1 MSVTITV
8 SDEVAQ
14 HLDSLSEVEE
24 ILVENDLI

>member
-8 SDEVAQ
+8 SDGVAQ